1 MDWMWAS
8 TTLRV
13 RLVIK
18 TTLASGFASDCPSM
32 STSTSRDRG
41 EAERPLVDIL
51 FNGWL
56 STVEVVEVESRH
68 DHRDTV

>member
-1 MDWMWAS
+1 MS

-13 RLVIK
+13 RLVM
-18 TTLASGFASDCPSM
+18 TMNLASGFASDCLSM

-51 FNGWL
+51 FNGCSVL
-56 STVEVVEVESRH
+56 SVEVERLH
-68 DHRDTV
+68 VTTDVTWCDT